1 MTIIVN
7 IVGDRLFVDR
17 LRRFSGRI
25 PVDLRREVTAIARDL
40 ATYVKVAKLSGQV
53 LRNRTGTLR
62 RSIHHSVRLGPKE
75 IIGIVGTNV
84 SYARVHEYGFR
95 GTVAVRA
102 FERLGYPVRPHVR
115 NVTIRERSFLRS
127 ALAEKRHQITQ
138 RMNAALS
145 RAAMSVV
152 EKK

>member
-1 MTIIVN
+1 MTVTVN
-7 IVGDRLFVDR
+7 IIGDRLLIDR

-62 RSIHHSVRLGPKE
+62 RSIHHSVRLEPKE
-75 IIGIVGTNV
+75 IVGIVGTNV

-95 GTVAVRA
+95 GSVAVRA
-102 FERLGYPVRPHVR
+102 HERLGFPVRPHAR

-138 RMNAALS
+138 RMHRVLAQAAT
-145 RAAMSVV
+145 SVV
-152 EKK
+152 DKK